1 MTPQWAPRKHRNL
14 PLPRRGED
22 AANAAGEG
30 TANGARHA
38 PRLPVPRGRVILAK
52 AGTYPLSTNAA
63 GAGAKR
69 SATAGPCAA
78 ADGVSAEFAAIL
90 LTIAF
95 GFLSIASA
103 IAFGLRNFSG
113 LGPKLDNLSVKLDRV
128 VENTAAGNAK
138 IDTLIAVLPKQG
150 R

>member
-1 MTPQWAPRKHRNL
+1 MN
-14 PLPRRGED
+14 
-22 AANAAGEG
+22 
-30 TANGARHA
+30 
-38 PRLPVPRGRVILAK
+38 I
-52 AGTYPLSTNAA
+52 
-63 GAGAKR
+63 
-69 SATAGPCAA
+69 
-78 ADGVSAEFAAIL
+78 SAEFAAIL
-90 LTIAF
+90 LTIAL